1 MYNYCLEG
9 DMKKNIY
16 LLIFLSLLALIAP
29 DYSYCKTADKKAE
42 KNYEVKKILVSN
54 YSGVIQPI
62 ASEYINDAIDKA
74 NKDGYDLFI
83 LTLDTPGGL
92 DLSMREIIKKMMS
105 SKIPVVVY
113 IYPKGA
119 RAASAGVFI
128 TMASHIA
135 AMSPSTNIGA
145 AHPVMIG
152 SGDFS
157 DMKIKMKQEKSPMEE
172 KVLNDAAAYIK
183 SITQQKNRNS
193 DWAIKAVT
201 KSDSISAVEAVEK
214 KVVDFM
220 AEDLNDLIKKMNGY
234 SIDGF
239 GILKISDAKIDYFN
253 KSKRQDFLSTIT
265 DPNIAMLLM
274 SIGAIGIFIELYNPG
289 LILPGVVGAISMV
302 LGLYSFQT
310 LSVNYAGLALIL
322 LGFIFFIA
330 EIKVMSYGLLSVG
343 AVISI
348 VLGSVML
355 FNNPDIS
362 GVNISMKILISNLVG
377 ILIVVAILAY
387 IVMRAQIKK
396 VATGIESLTGKKGIA
411 KTKLSPTG
419 KVFVEGEIWD
429 AISISGDIE
438 ENSEIVVD
446 KVENFKLIVKK
457 SLEGL

>member
-1 MYNYCLEG
+1 
-9 DMKKNIY
+9 
-16 LLIFLSLLALIAP
+16 
-29 DYSYCKTADKKAE
+29 
-42 KNYEVKKILVSN
+42 
-54 YSGVIQPI
+54 
-62 ASEYINDAIDKA
+62 
-74 NKDGYDLFI
+74 
-83 LTLDTPGGL
+83 
-92 DLSMREIIKKMMS
+92 
-105 SKIPVVVY
+105 
-113 IYPKGA
+113 
-119 RAASAGVFI
+119 
-128 TMASHIA
+128 
-135 AMSPSTNIGA
+135 
-145 AHPVMIG
+145 
-152 SGDFS
+152 
-157 DMKIKMKQEKSPMEE
+157 
-172 KVLNDAAAYIK
+172 
-183 SITQQKNRNS
+183 
-193 DWAIKAVT
+193 
-201 KSDSISAVEAVEK
+201 
-214 KVVDFM
+214 
-220 AEDLNDLIKKMNGY
+220 
-234 SIDGF
+234 
-239 GILKISDAKIDYFN
+239 
-253 KSKRQDFLSTIT
+253 
-265 DPNIAMLLM
+265 MLLM

-396 VATGIESLTGKKGIA
+396 VATGIESLAGKKGIA